1 MEHFTEFKA
10 PVERRTT
17 HPAPRT
23 SRAGEVHRRLGVGF
37 RREHKKVSAFVYF
50 NGVGKKEGEKTE
62 RKSFKRKRRDTWQF
76 RTMAEKRRKFEITSF
91 QSCLSDAVTKI
102 TSWHEISVA
111 ATVQYNEEKEQCLHN
126 LHKQGKKLKKYKE
139 LKRENER
146 KLEEVEKEYKS
157 ILEEVQKGN
166 QILLNLIKSSNATLR
181 QSTSYKGNE
190 NSMNTIFDVD
200 VEDED
205 HVASEKSVEISGPV
219 RKKLK
224 RNEDEVE
231 VE

>member
-1 MEHFTEFKA
+1 MYK
-10 PVERRTT
+10 RGNS
-17 HPAPRT
+17 T

-37 RREHKKVSAFVYF
+37 RREHKKDARFCFPRILIRSGIASDDVMLLQAF
-50 NGVGKKEGEKTE
+50 G
-62 RKSFKRKRRDTWQF
+62 
-76 RTMAEKRRKFEITSF
+76 TMAEKRRKFEITSF

-166 QILLNLIKSSNATLR
+166 QILLNLIQSSNATLR
-181 QSTSYKGNE
+181 QSTSYKGKGNE
-190 NSMNTIFDVD
+190 NSMNTIFDVE

-205 HVASEKSVEISGPV
+205 HAASEKSVEISGPV